1 MVLVIFVCFRPS
13 TSKGAIK
20 KYQAPQPP
28 NGGKKQKEAKPKSP
42 PESNQDSSVHYS
54 VKSPPPFTH
63 IRDVPM
69 YSALLREQYQTR
81 QREELNAYNLQ
92 NGIPPVLNPAQK
104 LDKLRKMSALQNSE
118 MENSGKPKKINK
130 KPADN
135 VANPNE
141 LAFTPMSPEELNKR
155 LLSRSDRSDNVSNGE
170 SSNPRGS
177 ARQGG
182 RNGAGE
188 NLYETIDYAPTLWE
202 SPSPASTPDDATK
215 PARPQQ
221 VDRFMEI
228 KNDLRSLRKE
238 LKEVCIMYCTIS
250 SNIFYKNVTNYI
262 PTNCNFKL

>member
-1 MVLVIFVCFRPS
+1 MLNNPSKSFFLCCRPS

-28 NGGKKQKEAKPKSP
+28 NGGKKQKEVKPRSP
-42 PESNQDSSVHYS
+42 PETNQDSSVNYD
-54 VKSPPPFTH
+54 VNRPPPFTH

-69 YSALLREQYQTR
+69 YSALLREQNQMR
-81 QREELNAYNLQ
+81 QREELNAYNIQ
-92 NGIPPVLNPAQK
+92 HGIPPVLNPAQK

-118 MENSGKPKKINK
+118 MENGSKHNKKNK
-130 KPADN
+130 KP
-135 VANPNE
+135 VESTANSSE

-155 LLSRSDRSDNVSNGE
+155 LLSRSVKSDNASNGE

-182 RNGAGE
+182 ENGTAE
-188 NLYETIDYAPTLWE
+188 NHYETIDYSPTLWD
-202 SPSPASTPDDATK
+202 SPSPAGTPDDVPKAS
-215 PARPQQ
+215 RPQQ

-238 LKEVCIMYCTIS
+238 LKEVLY
-250 SNIFYKNVTNYI
+250 
-262 PTNCNFKL
+262 